1 MQIFLGR
8 RTPLPNEPDVVALW
22 VEDDYRHLPAKGLAF
37 YQYALEH
44 YDFDW
49 LFKCDDDTWL
59 ALDRLESLCD
69 GRYDLVGDMS
79 LADRGFPSG
88 GAGYLMSRA
97 LVEGIVAH
105 GGRVPAVGAEDVIFG
120 RLARELGARVHATPR
135 LFLSH
140 APAPHRLNDQVSA
153 HWCSPGRMHGIE
165 ALFHDEPVAVYDAV
179 HPHWRDELLFLPGAV
194 SCAAPAAVPGATSC
208 RTGFSR
214 CSGMTG
220 RRKLWKKRQ
229 RIFPRSVLPD
239 PCRRQPAAS
248 FSGVRVLTGMA
259 SIPCSS
265 HPSAVVRHEEGR

>member
-1 MQIFLGR
+1 MECRFFLGR
-8 RTPLPNEPDVVALW
+8 RTPLRNEPDVVALW

-179 HPHWRDELLFLPGAV
+179 HPHWRDELLFFARGRFMRGAGGCTGRYV
-194 SCAAPAAVPGATSC
+194 LQDGLLTLFWDDWAPEALEKNGS
-208 RTGFSR
+208 GFSR
-214 CSGMTG
+214 GPFSLT
-220 RRKLWKKRQ
+220 
-229 RIFPRSVLPD
+229 
-239 PCRRQPAAS
+239 PAAGS
-248 FSGVRVLTGMA
+248 RQLPFPESV
-259 SIPCSS
+259 S
-265 HPSAVVRHEEGR
+265 